1 MNRRLRHAVR
11 PKREVPARPDRDRCQ
26 FTHGF
31 SGAASTI
38 LAGCR
43 PRKRWAFIV
52 LMFWI
57 GCGAAFSAT
66 DDPAATQPPT
76 LPLAAASDAQIETR
90 LRAILDQIE
99 AFQNVDIDVN
109 NGVVRLSGQTAR
121 MEASEKVAAMVSRF
135 EGVVYVD
142 NQITVETDVES
153 RVKPALARVKEYLT
167 GALQKLP
174 TLVVALAVVV
184 AFWLLGQVVTH
195 WKAPYRRMG
204 VNRLL
209 QNLIRQFLRKGIF
222 LLGLLLALDILDITT
237 LVGAVLGTA
246 GVAGLVLGFAFKDI
260 VENYLAGLLL
270 SIRRPFDL
278 FDLVR
283 IESHEGRVTRLTA
296 SELMLMTL
304 DGNHVRI
311 PNATVFKSFVYN
323 YSINP
328 RRRFDFS
335 VGVGVRE
342 DLVDVQTHGCAA
354 LQQMAGVMDDPAPF
368 MIVEDLGDFSVLV
381 RFFGWVDQRS
391 ADFAKVRGE
400 AIRRAKLTLENAGV
414 EMPEPAQTIRLQ
426 RVDPAPSD
434 RRAAKSDAD
443 AHPAAA
449 QEVKTVDL
457 SPDRQLDDQIN
468 EDLAASAESNLLTE
482 K

>member
-1 MNRRLRHAVR
+1 MRRKQSRAPR
-11 PKREVPARPDRDRCQ
+11 PEPCHPARPSPYQNQCRRR
-26 FTHGF
+26 F
-31 SGAASTI
+31 SKPPSRTAAPF
-38 LAGCR
+38 R
-43 PRKRWAFIV
+43 RWAGWV
-52 LMFWI
+52 LVALMVCSSP
-57 GCGAAFSAT
+57 GPGLSAT
-66 DDPAATQPPT
+66 PDPAATQPPA

-90 LRAILDQIE
+90 LQATVDQIE
-99 AFQNVDIDVN
+99 AFKNVTVHVN
-109 NGVVRLSGQTAR
+109 DGVVRLSGETAR
-121 MEASEKVAAMVSRF
+121 MEAAEKVAAMVARF

-142 NQITVETDVES
+142 NQITVESDVES
-153 RVKPALARVKEYLT
+153 RVKPALTRVKEYLT

-174 TLVVALAVVV
+174 TLAVAMAVVL
-184 AFWLLGQVVTH
+184 AFWLFGHLVTR
-195 WKAPYRRMG
+195 WEAPFRRLG

-222 LLGLLLALDILDITT
+222 LLGLLLALDILDITA
-237 LVGAVLGTA
+237 LVGALLGTA
-246 GVAGLVLGFAFKDI
+246 GVVGLVLGFAFKDI

-296 SELMLMTL
+296 SELILMTL

-328 RRRFDFS
+328 RRRFDFN
-335 VGVGVRE
+335 VGVGLSE
-342 DLVDVQTHGCAA
+342 DLVDVQAHGCGA
-354 LQQMAGVMDDPAPF
+354 LRQMAGVMDEPEPF

-381 RFFGWVDQRS
+381 RFFGWVDQRR

-400 AIRRAKLTLENAGV
+400 AIRRVKLALEKAGV
-414 EMPEPAQTIRLQ
+414 EMPEPAQTIRL
-426 RVDPAPSD
+426 RRIDPAASQP
-434 RRAAKSDAD
+434 AAAHSAAD

-449 QEVKTVDL
+449 QEAKTVDL

-468 EDLAASAESNLLTE
+468 EDLAASGESNLLTE